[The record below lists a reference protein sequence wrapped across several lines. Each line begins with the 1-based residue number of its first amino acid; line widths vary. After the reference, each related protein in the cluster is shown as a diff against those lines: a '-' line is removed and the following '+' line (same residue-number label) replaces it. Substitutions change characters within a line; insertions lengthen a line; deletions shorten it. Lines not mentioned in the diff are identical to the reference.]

1 MTFLKTYG
9 AVLRTLA
16 KQPNMIVR
24 FLTTIIVSFFVLTL
38 LANLLFIWN
47 IFESFSI
54 PWVQKISITARLLI
68 HPTEAFPDTLMLIF
82 SLIIAFLIG
91 INMLLIRYITLATQ
105 ENPNHPT
112 LIAGSV
118 ASQILAVNCVGCSQI
133 ASNLIIHLVGTG
145 AALAFLPLQ
154 QIVFGIFSILLL
166 LFLFIRLSVRIS
178 TINQPLQNQPPPI
191 LHP

>member
-1 MTFLKTYG
+1 
-9 AVLRTLA
+9 
-16 KQPNMIVR
+16 MIVR
-24 FLTTIIVSFFVLTL
+24 FLTTIIASFFVLTL

-105 ENPNHPT
+105 ENPNHPA

-118 ASQILAVNCVGCSQI
+118 VSQILTVSCVGCSQI
-133 ASNLIIHLVGTG
+133 ASNVVIHLIGTG